1 MFVLPLVIN
10 SRRIN
15 YLSLKKNA
23 VFARQESF
31 VVELPPNDGTPFT
44 LFSIEKNNLLH
55 TLERGEKD
63 ALLRNFSFDCSLEN
77 NVLNVRLS
85 NTKTATNVS
94 DDDDDDDETPIKNK
108 PAEQQRFVWDA
119 LEFEVINT
127 KEIFKVSGRW
137 KASTLAQVLVNDQLT
152 CVFEFQSAQI
162 HYSGKCIFH
171 LAHVSKFLQIG
182 LDFGSEAS
190 QLAISSYV
198 SGIGNPKLRKER
210 VNLFDSLKSHLN
222 KTDDDEEFIQFEK
235 DSDLVKSIF
244 FLKKQLAGFDTDSE
258 GFLSTDD
265 ELTFLLKD
273 NDLTSQ
279 FTTENHQLVNL
290 KLAHKHSELIKFMRF
305 EMLAPNGRKQPKTL
319 TELKRQVYSSVL
331 RTLIQAT
338 FEHKLTYKN
347 DTYIRFA
354 VLVPNIYTVDEVMMT
369 QDTVSH
375 ILGQLQKDFQ
385 IKAWEVVTLSESDA
399 AFLGFY
405 DKGLRRVE
413 KNKYYIT
420 IDCGKGT
427 TDFSFIQ
434 THEKYNNEIR
444 SLYRNGFA
452 GAGNLISYAFFEAI
466 LHFIIQNADSPQ
478 KAKAFFESTIEQT
491 EKFEL
496 NRFFK
501 KIEQLKFGYQP
512 KAATTQKQI
521 ENNWN
526 SVSYGDFTFKN
537 FTNTAPNMN
546 TLFGLIN
553 QVSTVFDWGG
563 YIEQACETI
572 ASNIVENIRYVV
584 ENIDKKIDCGGILL
598 TGRGFLFAPLR
609 EKLQEKLEKEVN
621 LNKQLIQIP
630 TNDAEYKSVCLEGIF
645 VNNYVT
651 HPELVGYPIT
661 IDLAPNPSTQKWR
674 LIDFLHQL
682 TRSTNFDER
691 SNNYKIQEVANKK
704 FLMGNTLYT
713 IKENE
718 FARSGSANLLFTKE
732 GFFIRRNNAQGL
744 LEDYSTLI
752 ENSEMDEV
760 THKLIVPSLFPAK
773 IDKNYIEALKKD
785 FVPPVKDAMEEKI
798 SGLLL

>member
-15 YLSLKKNA
+15 YLSLKKNSA
-23 VFARQESF
+23 IARQEAF
-31 VVELPPNDGTPFT
+31 VIELPQNDGTPFT
-44 LFSIEKNNLLH
+44 LFSIEKANLLH
-55 TLERGEKD
+55 TLERGDKD
-63 ALLRNFSFDCSLEN
+63 TVLRNFSFDCSLEN
-77 NVLNVRLS
+77 NELRVVIGPS
-85 NTKTATNVS
+85 KTTAQHTS
-94 DDDDDDDETPIKNK
+94 DDDDDDDEAPTVTKT
-108 PAEQQRFVWDA
+108 AEQQRFVWDA
-119 LEFEVINT
+119 LEFEVVNT
-127 KEIFKVSGRW
+127 KDIFKVSGRW
-137 KASTLAQVLVNDQLT
+137 KASTLAQVLANDQLT
-152 CVFEFQSAQI
+152 CFFEFQSQQI
-162 HYSGKCIFH
+162 NYSASCHFF

-190 QLAISSYV
+190 QLAISSYTK
-198 SGIGNPKLRKER
+198 GMGTFKPRKER
-210 VNLFDSLKSHLN
+210 VNLFDSLKAYLN
-222 KTDDDEEFIQFEK
+222 QTASDEDYIQFEQ
-235 DSDLVKSIF
+235 DSDLVKSVF
-244 FLKKQLAGFDTDSE
+244 FLKKQLEGFDTDSE
-258 GFLSTDD
+258 DFLSDDTD
-265 ELTFLLKD
+265 LTFLLKD
-273 NDLTSQ
+273 NDLTSH
-279 FTTENHQLVNL
+279 FTNENHQLVNL

-338 FEHKLTYKN
+338 FEHKLTFKT
-347 DTYIRFA
+347 DSYIRFV
-354 VLVPNIYTVDEVMMT
+354 VLVPNIYTVDEVLMT
-369 QDTVSH
+369 QETVSK
-375 ILGQLQKDFQ
+375 ILEQLQQDFQ
-385 IKAWEVVTLSESDA
+385 LKAWEVVTLSESDA
-399 AFLGFY
+399 AFLGY
-405 DKGLRRVE
+405 YNKGLRRIE
-413 KNKYYIT
+413 PNNYYIT

-434 THEKYNNEIR
+434 THEKFNNEIR

-452 GAGNLISYAFFEAI
+452 GAGNLISYAFFEVI
-466 LHFIIQNADSPQ
+466 IQFIIQNADSPQ

-496 NRFFK
+496 NRLFK
-501 KIEQLKFGYQP
+501 KIEQLKFSYQ
-512 KAATTQKQI
+512 AETAQKQI

-526 SVSYGDFTFKN
+526 TVSYGDFTFKN
-537 FTNTAPNMN
+537 FTNTAPSIA

-553 QVSTVFDWGG
+553 QVSAVYDWGG

-572 ASNIVENIRYVV
+572 ASNIVENIKYVV
-584 ENIDKKIDCGGILL
+584 NNIDKKIVCGGILL

-609 EKLQEKLEKEVN
+609 EKLQTKLEAEVG
-621 LNKQLIQIP
+621 LSKQLIQIP
-630 TNDAEYKSVCLEGIF
+630 TTDAEYKSVCLDGIF
-645 VNNYVT
+645 VSNYVT
-651 HPELVGYPIT
+651 HPELVGFPIT
-661 IDLAPNPSTQKWR
+661 IDLAPNPTAKRWK
-674 LIDFLHQL
+674 LVDFLHQL

-752 ENSEMDEV
+752 ENSEMDEA
-760 THKLIVPSLFPAK
+760 THRLIVPSLFPAK

-785 FVPPVKDAMEEKI
+785 FVPPMKDAMEEKI